1 MTEVQGDD
9 AAPKPDRAPPSLT
22 EAASFAPIFAIFQ
35 GGGAK
40 GITHVGA
47 LKAIEEERFVPVGVA
62 GTSAGAI
69 IAALV
74 AVGYR
79 ADDLLDPV
87 RNTTIL
93 GGKSP
98 THWLGRFT
106 GSGSRRSSVSLC
118 RSSSSP

>member
-1 MTEVQGDD
+1 MT
-9 AAPKPDRAPPSLT
+9 PSFET
-22 EAASFAPIFAIFQ
+22 IFVIFQ

-47 LKAIEEERFVPVGVA
+47 LQALEDEHLVPVGVA

-79 ADDLLDPV
+79 ADDLLDP
-87 RNTTIL
+87 NEETTIL
-93 GGKSP
+93 GKLSP
-98 THWLGRFT
+98 IRWLGRGRWLWF
-106 GSGSRRSSVSLC
+106 RMFRVSVVPLL
-118 RSSSSP
+118 